1 MDPKDYHKKLGE
13 ENTVVIDV
21 RNAYESDIG
30 RFGGQTTE
38 GGAELLVPDMR
49 KSTDFP
55 DWIEREE
62 TKEKLQGTSGFLL
75 VLLLETLTNFE
86 IARHQNFDA
95 FLVWNVYFP
104 LLHFYSLLQAR
115 MC

>member
-1 MDPKDYHKKLGE
+1 
-13 ENTVVIDV
+13 VVIDV

-30 RFGGQTTE
+30 RFGGQATG

-62 TKEKLQGTSGFLL
+62 TKEKLQGKYGCS
-75 VLLLETLTNFE
+75 VSNF
-86 IARHQNFDA
+86 NC
-95 FLVWNVYFP
+95 V
-104 LLHFYSLLQAR
+104 
-115 MC
+115 

>member
-1 MDPKDYHKKLGE
+1 M
-13 ENTVVIDV
+13 IDV

-30 RFGGQTTE
+30 RFGGQADE

-62 TKEKLQGTSGFLL
+62 TKEKLQGNHLF
-75 VLLLETLTNFE
+75 VLLLIEKVSFL
-86 IARHQNFDA
+86 IARYLH
-95 FLVWNVYFP
+95 P
-104 LLHFYSLLQAR
+104 LLHTMSLSYLIST
-115 MC
+115 